1 LAWYSLAFASLAA
14 MASCAEDPPPPPGG
28 GASSGDARVIDR
40 HDLEDAGFR
49 GAIFVVLS
57 RGRGRD
63 ASPAVGDASEQTTW
77 SMTCLRGWPARR
89 CAFDTPRAGLNRA
102 ATSGGEGVCQLFAN
116 LDDGKELATS
126 RFLSV
131 ITAPRDTVSDHPS
144 FVTLTRRGLPVHMH
158 PAPPEDILPSR
169 QGKKNPL
176 VLVGA
181 AVTAGVLT
189 VGFVA
194 FKAGNANLSQT
205 MMKAR
210 VFAQGA
216 TVALMVGTSGAAVL
230 PSFTGS
236 K

>member
-1 LAWYSLAFASLAA
+1 MLPKFSL
-14 MASCAEDPPPPPGG
+14 
-28 GASSGDARVIDR
+28 I
-40 HDLEDAGFR
+40 
-49 GAIFVVLS
+49 
-57 RGRGRD
+57 
-63 ASPAVGDASEQTTW
+63 T
-77 SMTCLRGWPARR
+77 
-89 CAFDTPRAGLNRA
+89 TPR
-102 ATSGGEGVCQLFAN
+102 
-116 LDDGKELATS
+116 DD
-126 RFLSV
+126 
-131 ITAPRDTVSDHPS
+131 VSDHPS

>member
-1 LAWYSLAFASLAA
+1 MVGAAMRVRYAAGRAAPRGDKWWRAFANQLPTGRSL
-14 MASCAEDPPPPPGG
+14 
-28 GASSGDARVIDR
+28 
-40 HDLEDAGFR
+40 
-49 GAIFVVLS
+49 
-57 RGRGRD
+57 
-63 ASPAVGDASEQTTW
+63 
-77 SMTCLRGWPARR
+77 
-89 CAFDTPRAGLNRA
+89 RAGHVSILSLI
-102 ATSGGEGVCQLFAN
+102 TS
-116 LDDGKELATS
+116 
-126 RFLSV
+126 
-131 ITAPRDTVSDHPS
+131 PRDTVSDHSS

>member
-1 LAWYSLAFASLAA
+1 MVGAA
-14 MASCAEDPPPPPGG
+14 M
-28 GASSGDARVIDR
+28 RVR
-40 HDLEDAGFR
+40 YAAG
-49 GAIFVVLS
+49 
-57 RGRGRD
+57 
-63 ASPAVGDASEQTTW
+63 
-77 SMTCLRGWPARR
+77 
-89 CAFDTPRAGLNRA
+89 RA
-102 ATSGGEGVCQLFAN
+102 APRGDKWWRALPTGLPTGREKI
-116 LDDGKELATS
+116 GKELATS